1 VCRKNAGYFDLWSQK
16 RFCGG
21 AEEVNPAAA
30 S

>member
-1 VCRKNAGYFDLWSQK
+1 VPKNAGFFRPGVSQEI
-16 RFCGG
+16 RGG